1 MGPRIVHT
9 KPIQPLVKTEYKA
22 WETEKVGQVFAVTL
36 SVSPFADC
44 VSQRL
49 TVYIEAEGSGN
60 RLVPLL
66 AQRSRTGAQ

>member
-9 KPIQPLVKTEYKA
+9 KPIQPLAKTEYKA

-36 SVSPFADC
+36 NVSPFTNC
-44 VSQRL
+44 VSPRL
-49 TVYIEAEGSGN
+49 TVHIETKGSGN

-66 AQRSRTGAQ
+66 AQGPRTGAQ